1 MFDFRTDT
9 DALLVT
15 RKKFEL
21 YYATKS
27 PKPKARTSAF
37 VLWSLAVLVLASIVV
52 SCSHTIPA
60 FLATIEG
67 DTPDVI
73 KVIVAIAAFL
83 MVEAALLVFSYTNVL
98 WQNEANSAEISRD
111 TVRKRLK
118 IGLYSV
124 LVLAVGANLYSTL
137 LDRFES
143 AEWWDIFS
151 FGVFVFVG
159 ASAPALAYIAG
170 EVVAITA
177 LLDKRENA
185 DQLAVWKDMQEA
197 EWDKVL
203 ARFNRAQ
210 LRGGQTPI
218 TIERPVQT
226 DQTDQTDDQTDRQE
240 PVYQT
245 FEQALADRRA
255 DGRQTPASPSD
266 RQAAPSSESAD
277 KFNRAVRHYEQNRA
291 DLARSPRE
299 VGKSLVPPIGKDTMY
314 AARDAVLGRAKID
327 SDQPIQ

>member
-9 DALLVT
+9 DALLEV
-15 RKKFEL
+15 RKKFER
-21 YYATKS
+21 YYTVKN
-27 PKPKARTSAF
+27 PRPKARTSAF
-37 VLWSLAVLVLASIVV
+37 VLYSLAVLVLASIIV

-67 DTPDVI
+67 DTPDAI

-98 WQNEANSAEISRD
+98 WQNEADSAEISRD

-118 IGLYSV
+118 VGLYSV

-137 LDRFES
+137 LDRFQS
-143 AEWWDIFS
+143 ADWWDIFS

-177 LLDKRENA
+177 LLDRRENA
-185 DQLAVWKDMQEA
+185 GQLAIWQDAQEA

-218 TIERPVQT
+218 AIERPV
-226 DQTDQTDDQTDRQE
+226 QTDQTDDQTDRQT

-245 FEQALADRRA
+245 FEQALADRQP
-255 DGRQTPASPSD
+255 DTRQTPARPAD
-266 RQAAPSSESAD
+266 RQPSSTDAAD
-277 KFNRAVRHYEQNRA
+277 KFNRAVRHYEQNPS
-291 DLARSPRE
+291 DIHRSPRE
-299 VGKSLVPPIGKDTMY
+299 VGKELVPAIGKDTMY
-314 AARDAVLGRAKID
+314 AARAEVMGRAKID
-327 SDQPIQ
+327 GDQPIQ

>member
-9 DALLVT
+9 DALLEV
-15 RKKFEL
+15 RKKFER
-21 YYATKS
+21 YYTVKN
-27 PKPKARTSAF
+27 PRPKARTSAF
-37 VLWSLAVLVLASIVV
+37 VLYSLAVLVLASIIV

-67 DTPDVI
+67 DTPDAI

-98 WQNEANSAEISRD
+98 WQNEADSAEISRD

-118 IGLYSV
+118 VGLYSV

-137 LDRFES
+137 LDRFQS
-143 AEWWDIFS
+143 ADWWDIFS

-177 LLDKRENA
+177 LLDRRENA
-185 DQLAVWKDMQEA
+185 GQLAIWQDAQEA

-203 ARFNRAQ
+203 ARFNRHRTA
-210 LRGGQTPI
+210 RSD
-218 TIERPVQT
+218 RPDRRPDRQT
-226 DQTDQTDDQTDRQE
+226 DTRLPDIRAGPSRQTTRHQTDTGPASRQTALEHRCSRQ
-240 PVYQT
+240 VQS
-245 FEQALADRRA
+245 
-255 DGRQTPASPSD
+255 GRQTLRAESFRHSPFTS
-266 RQAAPSSESAD
+266 R
-277 KFNRAVRHYEQNRA
+277 
-291 DLARSPRE
+291 
-299 VGKSLVPPIGKDTMY
+299 
-314 AARDAVLGRAKID
+314 GR
-327 SDQPIQ
+327 